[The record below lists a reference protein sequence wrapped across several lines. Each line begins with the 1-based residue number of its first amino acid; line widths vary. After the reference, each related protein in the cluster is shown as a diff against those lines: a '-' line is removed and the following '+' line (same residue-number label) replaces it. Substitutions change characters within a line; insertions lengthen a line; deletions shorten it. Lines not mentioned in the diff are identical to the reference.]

1 MSEGY
6 RNLRHYSG
14 LLPPK
19 GHGTQISSISVAL
32 KCQGDAVRKKKK
44 NLRRSIRGNIMKKK
58 KD

>member
-1 MSEGY
+1 MFEGN

-32 KCQGDAVRKKKK
+32 KCQGDAVRKKTKT
-44 NLRRSIRGNIMKKK
+44 I
-58 KD
+58 D